1 MPLTPSKR
9 HNRVK
14 SGSFVQTSPASATF
28 TLTGLQ
34 GFNLARG
41 AMVEVHTGDG
51 QYYISQAAVIGEDPT
66 LTITHR
72 DINAALV
79 TTGGIVLGARGTLSV
94 MHMDADNGAGA
105 GGGAYTIALAGII
118 IDNATSGQDRRIADA
133 TLTLRGVASDGTTSP
148 LTFTAA

>member
-14 SGSFVQTSPASATF
+14 SGSFVQTSPSSATF
-28 TLTGLQ
+28 SLTGLQ

-41 AMVEVHTGDG
+41 AVVETHTGDG
-51 QYYISQAAVIGEDPT
+51 QYYITQAAVIGEDPT

-72 DINAALV
+72 DMLAALV
-79 TTGGIVLGARGTLSV
+79 TSGGIVLGARGTLSV

-105 GGGAYTIALAGII
+105 GGGAYTIALAGIV
-118 IDNATSGQDRRIADA
+118 IDNPAAGQDRRIADG
-133 TLTLRGVASDGTTSP
+133 TLTVRGISTDGATSP